1 MNKKF
6 KLIVAG
12 GRDFRNF
19 SSAGEILRSVLSKR
33 TPNEVCIV
41 SGGARGADMFGEM
54 FAKSTGCDLKVF
66 PADWSTYGKRA
77 GMIRNEE
84 MIKFAD
90 ATILFWDGE
99 SRGTANMMS
108 LTLDY
113 NKPLFVVYY
122 DKNTQQI
129 IECRDESNPF

>member
-12 GRDFRNF
+12 GRDFKNF

-41 SGGARGADMFGEM
+41 SGGARGADSFGEM
-54 FAKSTGCDLKVF
+54 FAKSTGCDLEVF